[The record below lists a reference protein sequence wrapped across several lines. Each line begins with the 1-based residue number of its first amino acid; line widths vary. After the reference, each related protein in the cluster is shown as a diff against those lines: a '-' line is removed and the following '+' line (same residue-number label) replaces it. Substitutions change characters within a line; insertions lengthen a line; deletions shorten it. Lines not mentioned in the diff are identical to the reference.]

1 MPRILQEVVD
11 RAALGGGVLNSRT
24 ARRIEFHTFLTGC
37 VGFFVCG
44 AAASFF
50 RVYFLNIAKMTI
62 ANRLRHR
69 IVTNVISKDMSYFD
83 TEKNASADT
92 ILHLASDVELAEV
105 VTDKSAKFL
114 RGLNSTIGG
123 TCMLLYISPKLTLA
137 TVAVIPFVGAVAMLF
152 SRKAKRLAKKL
163 KSDVNKANTRIQE
176 RIANIKTVRLA
187 GRECYEIQSYGK
199 QMEATM
205 AQMRQNA
212 VADGTFMGG
221 LAFAINAS
229 ALGVLYMGGNLLRT
243 GELTAGSLTS
253 FAFYSALVG
262 AGSANLASVFS
273 SMKQSLGMADGV
285 FRLLSLP
292 TKKMDSVDER
302 DSKEMISMGNSRS
315 NIAGPVEFRNV
326 SFSYPTRPD
335 VPILKDVSFT
345 IKKGKVLAIIGT
357 SGAGA
362 QL

>member
-1 MPRILQEVVD
+1 
-11 RAALGGGVLNSRT
+11 
-24 ARRIEFHTFLTGC
+24 
-37 VGFFVCG
+37 
-44 AAASFF
+44 
-50 RVYFLNIAKMTI
+50 
-62 ANRLRHR
+62 
-69 IVTNVISKDMSYFD
+69 
-83 TEKNASADT
+83 
-92 ILHLASDVELAEV
+92 
-105 VTDKSAKFL
+105 
-114 RGLNSTIGG
+114 
-123 TCMLLYISPKLTLA
+123 MLLYISPKLTLA

-187 GRECYEIQSYGK
+187 GRERYEIQSYGK

-292 TKKMDSVDER
+292 TTKMDSVER
-302 DSKEMISMGNSRS
+302 LKDMVSMGNSKN
-315 NIAGPVEFRNV
+315 NIAGPIEFKRV
-326 SFSYPTRPD
+326 ILPTD
-335 VPILKDVSFT
+335 
-345 IKKGKVLAIIGT
+345 
-357 SGAGA
+357 
-362 QL
+362 QMYQY